1 MNPEQAYQELLHRAR
16 ELALIGSANAVLGWD
31 QEVNMPPKGARWRAE
46 QSAYLSGLAHRKAT
60 APEIDDLL
68 NAIEESELVS
78 DPLSDVAVNVR
89 EWRRSYDRAT
99 KLPTEFVE
107 RFSRTASLAQN
118 VWAQARA
125 QADFNLYAPKLAELI
140 ELTRQKAEYYGYE
153 DKPYDALLD
162 EFEPGEKTENVKQ
175 LFAGLR
181 KELVPFLQELINAPK
196 QPDRSIVE
204 GRSYDVER
212 QRILG
217 EMASAAFGL
226 DYASARL
233 DVSTHPFSTNFGP
246 GDQRITT
253 RFDPHNFGDSFF
265 SILHETG
272 HALYEQNLPDEF
284 FGLPRGEAVSLG
296 IHESQ
301 SRTWENLV
309 GRSEAFWRHFFPLTR
324 QLFPKTLADVSI
336 EDFHFAVNA
345 VKPGYIRVDADEVTY
360 NLHIMLRFEIEQ
372 AIINEGLPVE
382 EIPATWNALFK
393 EYLGLDVPDDSKG
406 VLQDIHWSFGAM
418 GYFPTYALGNLYGAQ
433 FFAQARQDIPDLD
446 VHFATG
452 NFEPL
457 LNWLRQHIYQHG
469 QRYRAQELVQ
479 IITGEPLSYK
489 PLMRYLRDK
498 YGKLYGISVDHNCSN
513 RAEPDP

>member
-1 MNPEQAYQELLHRAR
+1 MTPEQAYQDLLQRSK
-16 ELALIGSANAVLGWD
+16 EIALIGSTSAVLGWD
-31 QEVNMPPKGARWRAE
+31 QEVNMPPKGAEWRAE
-46 QSAYLSGLAHRKAT
+46 QSAYLSGLAHRKST
-60 APEIDDLL
+60 DPKINDLL
-68 NAIEESELVS
+68 LAIEKSDLVS
-78 DPLSDVAVNVR
+78 DPLGDVAVNVR
-89 EWRRSYDRAT
+89 EWRHQYDRAT

-107 RFSRTASLAQN
+107 IFSRTASLAQH
-118 VWAQARA
+118 VWAEARA
-125 QADFNLYAPKLAELI
+125 KSDFSLYAPKLGELI
-140 ELTRQKAEYYGYE
+140 ELTKQKADYFGYD

-181 KELVPFLQELINAPK
+181 EELVPFLQAIVNAPR
-196 QPDRSIVE
+196 QPDASIVE
-204 GRSYDVER
+204 DRHYPVDR

-217 EMASAAFGL
+217 EMASAAYGL

-253 RFDPHNFGDSFF
+253 RFDSRNFGDSFF
-265 SILHETG
+265 SVLHETG

-284 FGLPRGEAVSLG
+284 FGLPRGDAVSLG

-309 GRSEAFWRHFFPLTR
+309 GRSRAFWQHFYPITR
-324 QLFPKTLADVSI
+324 QLFPQTLADVSM

-345 VKPGYIRVDADEVTY
+345 VKPGYIRVEADEVTY

-382 EIPATWNALFK
+382 EIPAAWNALFK
-393 EYLGLDVPDDSKG
+393 EYLGLDVHDDSLG
-406 VLQDIHWSFGAM
+406 VLQDIHWSFGAI

-433 FFAQARQDIPDLD
+433 FFAQARKEIPDLD
-446 VHFATG
+446 AHFAAG
-452 NFEPL
+452 DFEPL
-457 LNWLRQHIYQHG
+457 LNWLREHIYQHG
-469 QRYRAQELVQ
+469 QRYRAHDLVQ
-479 IITGEPLSYK
+479 VITGEPLSYK
-489 PLMRYLRDK
+489 PLMSYLRNK
-498 YGKLYGISVDHNCSN
+498 YSDLYGL
-513 RAEPDP
+513 

>member
-1 MNPEQAYQELLHRAR
+1 MTPEQAYQDLLQRSK
-16 ELALIGSANAVLGWD
+16 EIALIGSTSAVLGWD
-31 QEVNMPPKGARWRAE
+31 QEVNMPPKGAEWRAE
-46 QSAYLSGLAHRKAT
+46 QSAYLSGLAHRKST
-60 APEIDDLL
+60 DPKINDLL
-68 NAIEESELVS
+68 LAIEKSDLVS

-89 EWRRSYDRAT
+89 EWRHQYDRAT

-107 RFSRTASLAQN
+107 IFSRTASLAQH
-118 VWAQARA
+118 VWAEARA
-125 QADFNLYAPKLAELI
+125 KSDFSLYAPKLGELI
-140 ELTRQKAEYYGYE
+140 ELTKQKADYFGYD

-181 KELVPFLQELINAPK
+181 EELVPFLQAIVNAPR
-196 QPDRSIVE
+196 QPDASIVE
-204 GRSYDVER
+204 DRHYPVDR

-217 EMASAAFGL
+217 EMASAAYGL

-253 RFDPHNFGDSFF
+253 RFDPRNFGDSFF
-265 SILHETG
+265 SVLHETG

-284 FGLPRGEAVSLG
+284 FGLPRGDAVSLG

-309 GRSEAFWRHFFPLTR
+309 GRSRAFWQHFYPITR
-324 QLFPKTLADVSI
+324 QLFPQTLADVSM

-345 VKPGYIRVDADEVTY
+345 VKPGYIRVEADEVTY

-382 EIPATWNALFK
+382 EIPAAWNALFK
-393 EYLGLDVPDDSKG
+393 EYLGLDVPDDSLG
-406 VLQDIHWSFGAM
+406 VLQDIHWSFGAI

-433 FFAQARQDIPDLD
+433 FFAQARKEIPDLD
-446 VHFATG
+446 VHFAAG

-457 LNWLRQHIYQHG
+457 LNWLREHIYQHG
-469 QRYRAQELVQ
+469 QRYRAHDLVQ
-479 IITGEPLSYK
+479 VITGEPLSYK
-489 PLMRYLRDK
+489 PLMSYLRNK
-498 YGKLYGISVDHNCSN
+498 YSDLYGL
-513 RAEPDP
+513 

>member
-1 MNPEQAYQELLHRAR
+1 MTPEQAYQDLLQRSK
-16 ELALIGSANAVLGWD
+16 EIALIGSTSAVLGWD
-31 QEVNMPPKGARWRAE
+31 QEVNMPPKGAEWRAE
-46 QSAYLSGLAHRKAT
+46 QSAYLSGLAHRKST
-60 APEIDDLL
+60 DPKINDLL
-68 NAIEESELVS
+68 LAIEKSDLVS
-78 DPLSDVAVNVR
+78 DPLGDVAVNVR
-89 EWRRSYDRAT
+89 EWRHKYDRAT

-107 RFSRTASLAQN
+107 IFSRTASLAQH
-118 VWAQARA
+118 VWAEARA
-125 QADFNLYAPKLAELI
+125 KSDFSLYAPKLGELI
-140 ELTRQKAEYYGYE
+140 ELTKQKADYFGYD

-181 KELVPFLQELINAPK
+181 EELVPFLQAIVNAPR
-196 QPDRSIVE
+196 QPDASIVE
-204 GRSYDVER
+204 DRHYPVDR

-217 EMASAAFGL
+217 EMASAAYGL

-253 RFDPHNFGDSFF
+253 RFDSRNFGDSFF
-265 SILHETG
+265 SVLHETG

-284 FGLPRGEAVSLG
+284 FGLPRGDAVSLG

-309 GRSEAFWRHFFPLTR
+309 GRSRAFWQHFYPITR
-324 QLFPKTLADVSI
+324 QLFPQTLADVSM

-345 VKPGYIRVDADEVTY
+345 VKPGYIRVEADEVTY

-382 EIPATWNALFK
+382 EIPAAWNALFK
-393 EYLGLDVPDDSKG
+393 EYLGLDVHDDSLG
-406 VLQDIHWSFGAM
+406 VLQDIHWSFGAI

-433 FFAQARQDIPDLD
+433 FFAQARKEIPDLD
-446 VHFATG
+446 AHFAAG
-452 NFEPL
+452 DFEPL
-457 LNWLRQHIYQHG
+457 LNWLREHIYQHG
-469 QRYRAQELVQ
+469 QRYRAHDLVQ
-479 IITGEPLSYK
+479 VITGEPLSYK
-489 PLMRYLRDK
+489 PLMSYLRNK
-498 YGKLYGISVDHNCSN
+498 YSDLYGL
-513 RAEPDP
+513 

>member
-1 MNPEQAYQELLHRAR
+1 MNPEQAYQELLQLAR
-16 ELALIGSANAVLGWD
+16 ELALIGSANSVLNWD
-31 QEVNMPPKGARWRAE
+31 QEVNMPPKGAEWRAE
-46 QSAYLSGLAHRKAT
+46 QSAYLSGLSHRKA
-60 APEIDDLL
+60 IDPKVNELL
-68 NAIEESELVS
+68 AAIEESDLVS

-89 EWRRSYDRAT
+89 EWRREYDRAT

-107 RFSRTASLAQN
+107 EFTRTASLAQH
-118 VWAQARA
+118 VWAEARA
-125 QADFNLYAPKLAELI
+125 KSDFSLYAPKLAELI
-140 ELTRQKAEYYGYE
+140 ELTKRKAEYYGYE
-153 DKPYDALLD
+153 DQPYDALLD

-181 KELVPFLQELINAPK
+181 EELVPFLQEIVNAPK
-196 QPDRSIVE
+196 QPDASIVE
-204 GRSYDVER
+204 DRHFPVER

-253 RFDPHNFGDSFF
+253 RFDPRNFGDSFF

-284 FGLPRGEAVSLG
+284 FGLPRGEAASLG

-309 GRSEAFWRHFFPLTR
+309 GRSEAFWRYFFPLTR
-324 QLFPKTLADVSI
+324 QMFPQTLADVS
-336 EDFHFAVNA
+336 EEAFHFAVNA
-345 VKPGYIRVDADEVTY
+345 VKPGFIRVDADEVTY

-393 EYLGLDVPDDSKG
+393 EYLGLDVPNDSLG

-433 FFAQARQDIPDLD
+433 FFAQVRQDIPDLD
-446 VHFATG
+446 ARFAAG
-452 NFEPL
+452 DFEPL
-457 LNWLRQHIYQHG
+457 LNWLREHIYQHG

-479 IITGEPLSYK
+479 VVTGEPLSYK
-489 PLMRYLRDK
+489 PLMTYLRAK
-498 YGKLYGISVDHNCSN
+498 YSKLYDL
-513 RAEPDP
+513 A

>member
-1 MNPEQAYQELLHRAR
+1 MMPEQAYQELLQRTR
-16 ELALIGSANAVLGWD
+16 ELALIGSSSAVLGWD
-31 QEVNMPPKGARWRAE
+31 QEVNMPAKGAEWRAE
-46 QSAYLSGLAHRKAT
+46 QQAYLSGLAHRKGTDPA
-60 APEIDDLL
+60 IDDLL
-68 NAIEESELVS
+68 RTIEESDLVS
-78 DPLSDVAVNVR
+78 DPLSDAAVNVR
-89 EWRRSYDRAT
+89 EWRREYDRAT

-107 RFSRTASLAQN
+107 EFSRTASLAQH
-118 VWAQARA
+118 VWAEARA
-125 QADFNLYAPKLAELI
+125 KADFSLYAPKLGELI
-140 ELTRQKAEYYGYE
+140 ELTKQKAEYYGY
-153 DKPYDALLD
+153 DDQPYDALL
-162 EFEPGEKTENVKQ
+162 EGFEPGEKTENVKR

-181 KELVPFLQELINAPK
+181 EELVPFLQELVNAPK
-196 QPDRSIVE
+196 QPDPTIVE
-204 GRSYDVER
+204 ERDYPVER

-233 DVSTHPFSTNFGP
+233 DVSTHPFSTNLGP

-253 RFDPHNFGDSFF
+253 RFAPRNFGDSFF

-309 GRSEAFWRHFFPLTR
+309 GRSEAYWRYFYPITR
-324 QLFPKTLADVSI
+324 QMFPKTLADVSM
-336 EDFHFAVNA
+336 EEFHFAVNA

-382 EIPATWNALFK
+382 DIPATWNALFK

-406 VLQDIHWSFGAM
+406 VLQDIHWSFGAI

-433 FFAQARQDIPDLD
+433 FFAQARKDIPDLD
-446 VHFATG
+446 DQFAAG

-457 LNWLRQHIYQHG
+457 LNWLREHIYQHG
-469 QRYRAQELVQ
+469 MRYRAHELVQ
-479 IITGEPLSYK
+479 VITGEALSYK
-489 PLMRYLRDK
+489 PLMSYLRDK
-498 YGKLYGISVDHNCSN
+498 YSKLYGL
-513 RAEPDP
+513 A

>member
-1 MNPEQAYQELLHRAR
+1 MNPEQAYQELLARAR
-16 ELALIGSANAVLGWD
+16 ELALIGSVNGVLGWD
-31 QEVNMPPKGARWRAE
+31 QEVNMPRKGAAWRAE
-46 QSAYLSGLAHRKAT
+46 QSAYLAGLAHRKAT
-60 APEIDDLL
+60 TPEINDLL
-68 NAIEESELVS
+68 SAIEESDLVS
-78 DPLSDVAVNVR
+78 DPLSDVAVNAR
-89 EWRRSYDRAT
+89 EWRREYDRAT

-118 VWAQARA
+118 IWAEARA
-125 QADFNLYAPKLAELI
+125 RADFSLYAPKLDELI

-162 EFEPGEKTENVKQ
+162 EFEPGEKTENVKR

-181 KELVPFLQELINAPK
+181 EELVPFLQEIVDAPK
-196 QPDRSIVE
+196 QPDFGLVE
-204 GRSYDVER
+204 DREYPVER

-217 EMASAAFGL
+217 EMASAALGL

-253 RFDPHNFGDSFF
+253 RFDPRNFGDSFF

-284 FGLPRGEAVSLG
+284 FGLPRGSAVSLG

-309 GRSEAFWRHFFPLTR
+309 GRSQAFWRYFFPLTR
-324 QLFPKTLADVSI
+324 QIFPKTLSDVRM

-382 EIPATWNALFK
+382 EIPAAWNALFK
-393 EYLGLDVPDDSKG
+393 AYLGLDVPDDSKG

-418 GYFPTYALGNLYGAQ
+418 GYFPTYALGNLYAAQ
-433 FFAQARQDIPDLD
+433 FFAQARNDIPDMD
-446 VHFATG
+446 VLFAAG

-457 LNWLRQHIYQHG
+457 LNWLRQRVYQHG
-469 QRYRAQELVQ
+469 QRYRAHELVQ
-479 IITGEPLSYK
+479 VVTGKPLSYK
-489 PLMRYLRDK
+489 PLMSYLRDK
-498 YGKLYGISVDHNCSN
+498 YSQLYGI
-513 RAEPDP
+513 A

>member
-1 MNPEQAYQELLHRAR
+1 M
-16 ELALIGSANAVLGWD
+16 G
-31 QEVNMPPKGARWRAE
+31 
-46 QSAYLSGLAHRKAT
+46 
-60 APEIDDLL
+60 
-68 NAIEESELVS
+68 
-78 DPLSDVAVNVR
+78 
-89 EWRRSYDRAT
+89 
-99 KLPTEFVE
+99 
-107 RFSRTASLAQN
+107 
-118 VWAQARA
+118 
-125 QADFNLYAPKLAELI
+125 ELI
-140 ELTRQKAEYYGYE
+140 ELTKQKADYFGYD

-181 KELVPFLQELINAPK
+181 EELVPFLQAIVNAPR
-196 QPDRSIVE
+196 QPDASIVE
-204 GRSYDVER
+204 DRHYPVDR

-217 EMASAAFGL
+217 EMASAAYGL

-253 RFDPHNFGDSFF
+253 RFDPRNFGDSFF
-265 SILHETG
+265 SVLHETG

-284 FGLPRGEAVSLG
+284 FGLPRGDAVSLG

-309 GRSEAFWRHFFPLTR
+309 GRSRAFWQHFYPITR
-324 QLFPKTLADVSI
+324 QLFPQTLADVSM

-345 VKPGYIRVDADEVTY
+345 VKPGYIRVEADEVTY

-382 EIPATWNALFK
+382 EIPAAWNALFK
-393 EYLGLDVPDDSKG
+393 EYLGLDVPDDSLG
-406 VLQDIHWSFGAM
+406 VLQDIHWSFGAI

-433 FFAQARQDIPDLD
+433 FFAQARKEIPDLD
-446 VHFATG
+446 VHFAAG

-457 LNWLRQHIYQHG
+457 LNWLREHIYQHG
-469 QRYRAQELVQ
+469 QRYRAHDLVQ
-479 IITGEPLSYK
+479 VITGEPLSYK
-489 PLMRYLRDK
+489 PLMSYLRNK
-498 YGKLYGISVDHNCSN
+498 YSDLYGL
-513 RAEPDP
+513 

>member
-1 MNPEQAYQELLHRAR
+1 MTPEQAYQNLLQRSR
-16 ELALIGSANAVLGWD
+16 EIALISSTNAVLGWD
-31 QEVNMPPKGARWRAE
+31 QEVNIPAKGAEWRAE
-46 QSAYLSGLAHRKAT
+46 QSAYLSGLAHRKST
-60 APEIDDLL
+60 DPEINNLL
-68 NAIEESELVS
+68 LAVEESELVS
-78 DPLSDVAVNVR
+78 DPLSDAAVNVR

-107 RFSRTASLAQN
+107 VFSRTASLAQH
-118 VWAQARA
+118 VWAEARA
-125 QADFNLYAPKLAELI
+125 KSDFSLYAPKLGELI
-140 ELTRQKAEYYGYE
+140 ELTKQKADYFGYD

-181 KELVPFLQELINAPK
+181 EELVPFLQEIVNAPH
-196 QPDRSIVE
+196 QPDASIAEDRDYPV
-204 GRSYDVER
+204 DR

-217 EMASAAFGL
+217 EMASAAYGL

-253 RFDPHNFGDSFF
+253 RFAPRNFGDSFF

-284 FGLPRGEAVSLG
+284 FGMPRGDAVSLG

-309 GRSEAFWRHFFPLTR
+309 GRSQAFWQYFYPITR
-324 QLFPKTLADVSI
+324 QMFPKTLADVKM

-372 AIINEGLPVE
+372 AIINEGLPVD
-382 EIPATWNALFK
+382 EIPARWNALFK

-406 VLQDIHWSFGAM
+406 VLQDIHWSFGAI

-433 FFAQARQDIPDLD
+433 FFAQARKDIPDLD
-446 VHFATG
+446 AAFAAG

-457 LNWLRQHIYQHG
+457 LNWLREHIYQHG
-469 QRYRAQELVQ
+469 QRYRAQELVKV
-479 IITGEPLSYK
+479 ITGEPLSYK
-489 PLMRYLRDK
+489 PLMTYLREK
-498 YGKLYGISVDHNCSN
+498 YGALYEL
-513 RAEPDP
+513 A

>member
-1 MNPEQAYQELLHRAR
+1 MTPEQAYQNLLQRSR
-16 ELALIGSANAVLGWD
+16 EIALISSTNAVLGWD
-31 QEVNMPPKGARWRAE
+31 QEVNIPAKGAEWRAE
-46 QSAYLSGLAHRKAT
+46 QSAYLSGLAHRKST
-60 APEIDDLL
+60 DPEINNLL
-68 NAIEESELVS
+68 LAVEESELVS
-78 DPLSDVAVNVR
+78 DPLSDAAVNVR

-107 RFSRTASLAQN
+107 VFSRTASLAQH
-118 VWAQARA
+118 VWAEARA
-125 QADFNLYAPKLAELI
+125 KSDFSLYAPKLGELI
-140 ELTRQKAEYYGYE
+140 ELTKQKADYFGYD

-181 KELVPFLQELINAPK
+181 EELVPFLQEIVNAPH
-196 QPDRSIVE
+196 QPDASIVE
-204 GRSYDVER
+204 DRDYPVDR

-217 EMASAAFGL
+217 EMASAAYGL

-253 RFDPHNFGDSFF
+253 RFAPRNFGDSFF

-284 FGLPRGEAVSLG
+284 FGMPRGDAVSLG

-309 GRSEAFWRHFFPLTR
+309 GRSKAFWRHFYPLARQMFP
-324 QLFPKTLADVSI
+324 QTLADVSL

-345 VKPGYIRVDADEVTY
+345 VKPGFIRVDADEVTY

-372 AIINEGLPVE
+372 AIINEGLPVA
-382 EIPATWNALFK
+382 EIPARWNALFK

-433 FFAQARQDIPDLD
+433 FFAQARQEIPDLD
-446 VHFATG
+446 DPFAAG
-452 NFEPL
+452 DFEPL
-457 LNWLRQHIYQHG
+457 LNWLREHIYQHG
-469 QRYRAQELVQ
+469 QRYRAHDLVQ
-479 IITGEPLSYK
+479 MITGEPLSYK
-489 PLMRYLRDK
+489 PMMAYLREK
-498 YGKLYGISVDHNCSN
+498 YSGLYGL
-513 RAEPDP
+513 

>member
-1 MNPEQAYQELLHRAR
+1 MNPGQAYRELLKRSR
-16 ELALIGSANAVLGWD
+16 EIALIGSIGAVLGWD
-31 QEVNMPPKGARWRAE
+31 QEVNMPPKGAQWRAE

-60 APEIDDLL
+60 DPEIDDLL
-68 NAIEESELVS
+68 SAIEESDLVG
-78 DPLSDVAVNVR
+78 DPLSDEAVNAR

-107 RFSRTASLAQN
+107 NYSRTASLAQH
-118 VWAQARA
+118 VWAEARA
-125 QADFNLYAPKLAELI
+125 KSDFSLYAPRLGELI
-140 ELTRQKAEYYGYE
+140 ELTKQKAAYYGYE

-162 EFEPGEKTENVKQ
+162 EFEPGEKTENVKR

-181 KELVPFLQELINAPK
+181 EELTPFLQELVNAPK
-196 QPDRSIVE
+196 QPDVSIVE
-204 GRSYDVER
+204 DRDYPVER

-217 EMASAAFGL
+217 QMASAAYGL
-226 DYASARL
+226 DYASARM

-253 RFDPHNFGDSFF
+253 RFDPRNFGDSFF
-265 SILHETG
+265 SVLHETG

-309 GRSEAFWRHFFPLTR
+309 GRSQAFWQYFYPITR
-324 QLFPKTLADVSI
+324 QMFPKTLADVSM

-372 AIINEGLPVE
+372 AIINEGLPVA
-382 EIPATWNALFK
+382 EIPAVWNALVK
-393 EYLGLDVPDDSKG
+393 EYLGLDAPDDSKG

-433 FFAQARQDIPDLD
+433 FFARARKDIPDLD
-446 VHFATG
+446 AHFAVG

-457 LNWLRQHIYQHG
+457 LNWLREHIHQHG
-469 QRYRAQELVQ
+469 QRYRAQELVRVV
-479 IITGEPLSYK
+479 TGEPLSHN
-489 PLMRYLRDK
+489 PLMTYLRDK
-498 YGKLYGISVDHNCSN
+498 YSKLYGL
-513 RAEPDP
+513 A

>member
-1 MNPEQAYQELLHRAR
+1 MTPEQAYQDLLQRSK
-16 ELALIGSANAVLGWD
+16 EIALIGSTSAVLGWD
-31 QEVNMPPKGARWRAE
+31 QEVNMPPKGAEWRAE
-46 QSAYLSGLAHRKAT
+46 QSAYLSGLAHRKST
-60 APEIDDLL
+60 DPKINDLL
-68 NAIEESELVS
+68 LAIEKSDLVS
-78 DPLSDVAVNVR
+78 DPLGDVAVNVR
-89 EWRRSYDRAT
+89 EWRHQYDRAT

-107 RFSRTASLAQN
+107 IFSRTASLAQH
-118 VWAQARA
+118 VWAEARA
-125 QADFNLYAPKLAELI
+125 KSDFSLYAPKLGELI
-140 ELTRQKAEYYGYE
+140 ELTKQKADYFGYD

-181 KELVPFLQELINAPK
+181 EELVPFLQAIVNAPR
-196 QPDRSIVE
+196 QPDASIVE
-204 GRSYDVER
+204 DRHYPVDR

-217 EMASAAFGL
+217 EMASAAYGL

-253 RFDPHNFGDSFF
+253 RFDSRNFGDSFF
-265 SILHETG
+265 SVLHETG

-284 FGLPRGEAVSLG
+284 FGLPRGDAVSLG

-309 GRSEAFWRHFFPLTR
+309 GRSRAFWQHFYPITR
-324 QLFPKTLADVSI
+324 QLFPQTLADVSM

-345 VKPGYIRVDADEVTY
+345 VKPGYIRVEADEVTY

-382 EIPATWNALFK
+382 EIPAAWNALFK
-393 EYLGLDVPDDSKG
+393 EYLGLDVPDDSLG
-406 VLQDIHWSFGAM
+406 VLQDIHWSFGAI

-433 FFAQARQDIPDLD
+433 FFAQARKEIPDLD
-446 VHFATG
+446 AHFAAG
-452 NFEPL
+452 DFEPL
-457 LNWLRQHIYQHG
+457 LNWLREHIYQHG
-469 QRYRAQELVQ
+469 QRYRAHDLVQ
-479 IITGEPLSYK
+479 VITGEPLSYK
-489 PLMRYLRDK
+489 PLMSYLRNK
-498 YGKLYGISVDHNCSN
+498 YSDLYGL
-513 RAEPDP
+513 